1 LPTKGKL
8 HIRTGDT
15 VFVISGKEKGKRGK
29 VIRVLK
35 KEEKAIIEKLN
46 VVKRHSR
53 PTQKNP
59 TSGIIEKESGI
70 HISNLM
76 VYDPSVSGPARIG
89 RRVLASGEKVRFSK
103 KSGEDIK
110 G

>member
-1 LPTKGKL
+1 MPTKGRIQIK
-8 HIRTGDT
+8 TGDT

-29 VIRVLK
+29 VLRVLK
-35 KEEKAIIEKLN
+35 KEERAIIEKLN

-59 TSGIIEKESGI
+59 TGGIIEKESGI

-76 VYDPSVSGPARIG
+76 HYDPSISGPSRIG
-89 RRVLASGEKVRFSK
+89 RRVLASGERVRFSK
-103 KSGEDIK
+103 KSGVEIK